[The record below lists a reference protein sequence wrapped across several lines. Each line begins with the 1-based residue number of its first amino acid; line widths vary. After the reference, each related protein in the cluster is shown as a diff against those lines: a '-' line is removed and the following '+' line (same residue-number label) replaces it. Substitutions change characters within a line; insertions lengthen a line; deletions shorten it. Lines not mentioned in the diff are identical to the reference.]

1 MQRISIRNINSQKK
15 VKPRLFDLIKE
26 EDNHEWIV
34 EIQNKEGKEKVPL
47 SAILIQITAAM
58 QSGK

>member
-26 EDNHEWIV
+26 EDNREWIV

-47 SAILIQITAAM
+47 SAILI
-58 QSGK
+58 

>member
-26 EDNHEWIV
+26 EDNREWIV
-34 EIQNKEGKEKVPL
+34 EIQNKEGKEKVSL

>member
-34 EIQNKEGKEKVPL
+34 EIQNKERKEKVPL

>member
-26 EDNHEWIV
+26 EDNREWIV

-47 SAILIQITAAM
+47 SAILIQIPAAM

>member
-26 EDNHEWIV
+26 NDNQEWIV
-34 EIQNKEGKEKVPL
+34 EIQGKEGKEKVPL
-47 SAILIQITAAM
+47 STVLIQITAVM
-58 QSGK
+58 QSQE

>member
-47 SAILIQITAAM
+47 SAILIQITTAM

>member
-26 EDNHEWIV
+26 NDNHEWIKV
-34 EIQNKEGKEKVPL
+34 RKEKKKFL
-47 SAILIQITAAM
+47 YQLC
-58 QSGK
+58 

>member
-1 MQRISIRNINSQKK
+1 MLVCVLVLVDICNT
-15 VKPRLFDLIKE
+15 LFDLIKE
-26 EDNHEWIV
+26 EDNREWIV